1 MSYWS
6 FFKKN
11 LMIFL
16 ILALISLFFLKLFGK
31 SDKIRDA
38 AIGLSISYVNSLI
51 GFLFIYWGY
60 NKSQN
65 RFLGA
70 LYVSIIFRFLLI
82 FSLLFVLIGILN
94 FEALVL
100 ILTLCISYFSFM
112 GLEIYLINKNG
123 NIEVT
128 S

>member
-1 MSYWS
+1 
-6 FFKKN
+6 
-11 LMIFL
+11 MIFL
-16 ILALISLFFLKLFGK
+16 LLALILLFFLQLFGR
-31 SDKIRDA
+31 SDKIWDA
-38 AIGLSISYVNSLI
+38 AIGLSIAYVNSLA
-51 GFLFIYWGY
+51 GLLFICWGY

-65 RFLGA
+65 KFLGA
-70 LYVSIIFRFLLI
+70 VYASIIFRFLLI
-82 FSLLFVLIGILN
+82 FSLLFILIGVLN

-112 GLEIYLINKNG
+112 GLEIYVVNKNA